1 MGKYSFLQPT
11 RTKRLINSDAF
22 PISHVSKY
30 IYPSERSRSAFPP
43 VLPPKR
49 NQENRQVINAVFFL
63 KKLYPKLRRNA
74 NANDGDECKIWGGG
88 IALLKRNQEKP
99 VEGKENNG
107 QLF

>member
-1 MGKYSFLQPT
+1 MLF
-11 RTKRLINSDAF
+11 
-22 PISHVSKY
+22 
-30 IYPSERSRSAFPP
+30 
-43 VLPPKR
+43 
-49 NQENRQVINAVFFL
+49 FFL